1 VFICIEHI
9 HTFCMYMHICD
20 STCVR
25 LSVYV
30 PTNSWTPMYSC
41 TGAAQE
47 GWLSGRMTSEKN
59 IFEKNFLHKK
69 EGIQNKKFLLKQSIV
84 LEECL
89 KLLDQ
94 SGAARDSS
102 RVSTTDVRASRLTI
116 QLAVVYRELGR
127 PDQAKS
133 LLNSLLFRLRMKQ
146 EQAQDERRYV
156 RSYITTLYIFCLH
169 GHFLVSP
176 SHLLYPLCLLFPFPL
191 FLTTLSCRFHCSS

>member
-1 VFICIEHI
+1 MSVVQCARN
-9 HTFCMYMHICD
+9 T
-20 STCVR
+20 
-25 LSVYV
+25 VYV
-30 PTNSWTPMYSC
+30 LTNPRTSLFACTPISAC

-47 GWLSGRMTSEKN
+47 SWLSGGMSSEKN
-59 IFEKNFLHKK
+59 ILEKNILEKNFLQKK
-69 EGIQNKKFLLKQSIV
+69 EGIQNKKFLLKQSVV

-156 RSYITTLYIFCLH
+156 RT
-169 GHFLVSP
+169 
-176 SHLLYPLCLLFPFPL
+176 
-191 FLTTLSCRFHCSS
+191 